1 VPEGKHFFSKV
12 RRMRAIAQQW
22 SLIQSRRMIYT
33 HSKTLKRA
41 RSLRRNQTESE
52 KRLWGY
58 VRDKRLQGHKLNRQV
73 PVGPYIADFLCFEA
87 KLIIEIDGATH
98 GEAHEI
104 VYDERRTAF
113 LEAQGYRVMRCTN
126 MDVFE
131 NLTGVL
137 DTILL
142 ALEGG

>member
-1 VPEGKHFFSKV
+1 
-12 RRMRAIAQQW
+12 
-22 SLIQSRRMIYT
+22 MIFT
-33 HSKTLKRA
+33 LSKTLKRA
-41 RSLRRNQTESE
+41 RNLRHTQTEAE

-58 VRDKRLQGHKLNRQV
+58 VRDKRLQGHKFNRQV

-98 GEAHEI
+98 SEAHEI
-104 VYDERRTAF
+104 VYDEQRTAF
-113 LEAQGYRVMRCTN
+113 LNAQGYRVMRCKN
-126 MDVFE
+126 MDIFE

-142 ALEGG
+142 TLESS